1 MSSLYGGEEES
12 SANRVPA
19 FKSQGYHLEQISP
32 CLSASVSSSVK
43 WAGLRTI
50 PALQGSEEV

>member
-1 MSSLYGGEEES
+1 MRSLYGGEEES

-19 FKSQGYHLEQISP
+19 FKFHGYHLEQISQ
-32 CLSASVSSSVK
+32 CLSTSVSSSIK
-43 WAGLRTI
+43 WACLKTI